1 MSVSEKLSSLGLV
14 LPQPFKTPP
23 GLVLPFVSVRVLGRR
38 ATVAGHLPL
47 QDDGSLA
54 EPLGKVGREVTLEQ
68 GVAAARRVGLTM
80 LGSLQREL
88 GDLERITS
96 WVRLFG
102 MVNAAPGFVQTSL
115 VINGCSELLVDLFGR
130 PRGLHSRSAIGVA
143 ELPFNVPVEIEGEV
157 EID

>member
-1 MSVSEKLSSLGLV
+1 MTVTEKLSSLGLV
-14 LPQPFKTPP
+14 LPGPFKGPP
-23 GLVLPFVSVRVLGRR
+23 GLVLPFVSVRITGRR
-38 ATVAGHLPL
+38 ATVSGHLPL

-54 EPLGKVGREVTLEQ
+54 EPLGKVGREVSLEQ

-88 GDLERITS
+88 RDLERVTS
-96 WVRLFG
+96 WVKLFG
-102 MVNAAPGFVQTSL
+102 MVNAAPGFTQTSL
-115 VINGCSELLVDLFGR
+115 VINGCSELLVELFGR
-130 PRGLHSRSAIGVA
+130 PRGLHSRSAVGVA

>member
-1 MSVSEKLSSLGLV
+1 MTVSEKLAGLGLL
-14 LPQPFKTPP
+14 LPLPFRSPA
-23 GLVLPFVSVRVLGRR
+23 GMVFPFVSVRVFGRR
-38 ATVAGHLPL
+38 ALVSGHLPL
-47 QDDGSLA
+47 MDDGSLA

-88 GDLERITS
+88 GDLERVTS
-96 WVRLFG
+96 WIRLFG
-102 MVNAAPGFVQTSL
+102 MVNAAPGFTQTSA
-115 VINGCSELLVDLFGR
+115 VINGCSDLLVELFGR
-130 PRGLHSRSAIGVA
+130 PRGLHARSAIGVA

>member
-1 MSVSEKLSSLGLV
+1 MTVAETLASKGLV

-23 GLVLPFVSVRVLGRR
+23 GLVLPFVSVRVMGRR
-38 ATVAGHLPL
+38 ATVSGHLPL
-47 QDDGSLA
+47 LDDGSLA
-54 EPLGKVGREVTLEQ
+54 EPLGKVGREVSLEQ

-96 WVRLFG
+96 WVKLFG
-102 MVNAAPGFVQTSL
+102 MVNAAPGFTQTSV
-115 VINGCSELLVDLFGR
+115 VINGCSELMVELFGR